1 MAFKD
6 NAEAY
11 ARDNTWVKAAFGDQ
25 AAVVKRTYTV
35 LAKGIPRGIIEKRA
49 EEEIKADIK
58 KRNKATIAR
67 CRRRIPRSS
76 NTRFSLLLIKVK
88 AVAIAQ

>member
-11 ARDNTWVKAAFGDQ
+11 AQDSTWVKAAFSNQ

-35 LAKGIPRGIIEKRA
+35 LAKGIPRGIINKRA

-58 KRNKATIAR
+58 KRNEVIIAR
-67 CRRRIPRSS
+67 YRRRILRSS
-76 NTRFSLLLIKVK
+76 DARFGSLLIEVK
-88 AVAIAQ
+88 AVATV